1 MNGKVAVITRT
12 KNRKLLLPRA
22 LDSVVGQTFND
33 WVHVVVNDGGEPAAV
48 DRLVAER
55 AGRYA
60 GRCHVIHNNTSR
72 GMEAASN
79 QGVESSSSRYIV
91 IHDDDDA
98 WRPDFLSKTVAY
110 MEANATFPKLAGVI
124 THTERVVETIRDD
137 RIETVLRHDFNSW
150 VTAVHLFRMLAQN
163 MFPPISFLFRRDAL
177 VKVGPFREDLPVLGD
192 WEFNV
197 RFLQAFEI
205 GVLCECLAYY
215 HHRLPADAIEYSNS
229 VVDRS
234 REHENYSAFLR
245 NEWLRQELN
254 GGRAGI
260 GTLAN
265 ISWQIFQLEA
275 WLRKRHQE
283 KKGFLR
289 GIFGRRKY
297 D

>member
-1 MNGKVAVITRT
+1 MDDTVAVITRT
-12 KNRKLLLPRA
+12 RNRPLLLPRA
-22 LDSVVGQTFND
+22 LDSVLDQSFEN
-33 WVHVVVNDGGEPAAV
+33 WIHVVVNDGGDPATV
-48 DRLVAER
+48 DGLIAQR

-79 QGVESSSSRYIV
+79 QGVEASSSRYIV

-124 THTERVVETIRDD
+124 THTERVVESIRED
-137 RIETVLRHDFNSW
+137 RIETVQRHDFNSW
-150 VTAVHLFRMLAQN
+150 VKGVHLFRMLAQN

-177 VKVGPFREDLPVLGD
+177 VKIGPFREDLPVLGD

-197 RFLQAFEI
+197 RFLQSFEI
-205 GVLCECLAYY
+205 GVVCECLAYY
-215 HHRLPADAIEYSNS
+215 HHRLPAGAVEYSNS
-229 VVDRS
+229 VVDQS
-234 REHENYSAFLR
+234 HQHENYSVFLR

-254 GGRAGI
+254 SGRTGI

-265 ISWQIFQLEA
+265 ISWQMFLLEA
-275 WLRKRHQE
+275 WLRKRCQD
-283 KKGFLR
+283 KGFLHR
-289 GIFGRRKY
+289 VFRRRKY